1 MPAPLKSSRWLRTS
15 LRTLVVLAVLAGLGW
30 GGRIVWKQV
39 SPGLFGNKRQE
50 KILTSKVRTAT
61 ISEDIIA
68 VGRLRAV
75 FSTELRSEIN
85 GRIVKIL
92 ATDGQRLTKGD
103 EILRLDQQD
112 ILTQLQEID
121 RSIEAAKLRMQRSK
135 RDFERLVELNK
146 RGVVTTKDFEDA
158 RITSSLSENDAA
170 IAEARA
176 ANLRDK
182 LAKTVIRAPHDGTL
196 LLRDLTE
203 GQVITGA
210 AAQNGGTL
218 LGEVADLSLLMVRT
232 NINEIDVARLKVG
245 FPARVRVDSMR
256 TVLMPGSIRRIATS
270 ALESNVDRT
279 RIFPVDVILDEADE
293 RLRPGM
299 SATVMF
305 TLSRVENSIAAPL
318 SSVFSTAES
327 ARYVFLKKG
336 ETFVAQQVEIGIAD
350 TRYVQIISGLQVG
363 DDLARSRPLEFEGE
377 LPVLAPPPLP
387 KARSEKK
394 PVTGAAGGAGAATP
408 TPAPPAKSAPAGTP
422 APASAKAEST

>member
-1 MPAPLKSSRWLRTS
+1 MPAPPKSARWLRSS
-15 LRTLVVLAVLAGLGW
+15 LRTLLVLLVLGGLAW
-30 GGRIVWKQV
+30 GGHIVWKMV
-39 SPGLFGNKRQE
+39 SPGLFGTKRQE

-85 GRIVKIL
+85 GRIVRIL
-92 ATDGQRLTKGD
+92 ATDGERLTKGQ

-112 ILTQLQEID
+112 ILTQLQEIE

-135 RDFERLVELNK
+135 RDFERLMELNK

-182 LAKTVIRAPHDGTL
+182 LAKTIIRAPHDGTL

-232 NINEIDVARLKVG
+232 NINEIDVARLKVAY
-245 FPARVRVDSMR
+245 PARVRVDSMR
-256 TVLMPGSIRRIATS
+256 SVLMPGSIRRIATS

-318 SSVFSTAES
+318 NSVFSTAES

-350 TRYVQIISGLQVG
+350 TRHVQIISGLQVG
-363 DDLARSRPLEFEGE
+363 DDVARSRPLEYEGE

-387 KARSEKK
+387 KARTEKK
-394 PVTGAAGGAGAATP
+394 PATAPAGAAGAATP
-408 TPAPPAKSAPAGTP
+408 KVTPPAANAPASAPAQP
-422 APASAKAEST
+422 SAKAEST